1 MSLCYLINI
10 QGNKLMEILFDV
22 IDSLQ
27 PLADLILLEFWMEIL
42 IDKWF

>member
-22 IDSLQ
+22 IDALQ